1 MNIMKQAVQFLE
13 NEIAVLIKCDE
24 YERALIAGQTVI
36 EIWMDNCT
44 EEEKEA
50 LSVFIYYHLFNYQNQ
65 MIASITEVDI
75 QVIYSVLS
83 QAPFV
88 LSYLG
93 QLLQQNSTE
102 GATILTHVILFSR
115 GLN

>member
-36 EIWMDNCT
+36 EIWMDNCS

-50 LSVFIYYHLFNYQNQ
+50 LSVFFNSLFIYLQNQ
-65 MIASITEVDI
+65 IIPSITEVDI

-88 LSYLG
+88 SSYLG

-115 GLN
+115 GSN

>member
-1 MNIMKQAVQFLE
+1 
-13 NEIAVLIKCDE
+13 
-24 YERALIAGQTVI
+24 
-36 EIWMDNCT
+36 
-44 EEEKEA
+44 
-50 LSVFIYYHLFNYQNQ
+50 
-65 MIASITEVDI
+65 MIPSITEVDI

-88 LSYLG
+88 SSYLG

-115 GLN
+115 GSN

>member
-1 MNIMKQAVQFLE
+1 
-13 NEIAVLIKCDE
+13 
-24 YERALIAGQTVI
+24 
-36 EIWMDNCT
+36 
-44 EEEKEA
+44 
-50 LSVFIYYHLFNYQNQ
+50 
-65 MIASITEVDI
+65 MIPSITEVDI

-88 LSYLG
+88 SSYLR